1 MLGKESPQ
9 SVIDSYKKRQQM
21 TPFLVWGIVVL
32 LVVVGVIILVV
43 WFTGNNPPSVAL
55 FATTTPTSTQT
66 FTPTPT
72 TPTPTA
78 SVTASPTATPTIT
91 LTNTPA
97 GPVEY
102 IVQENDTCWD
112 IAVNKEVTLDV
123 LLAINN
129 FGNSCPIKP
138 GDKILIPLKDQE
150 LPTETA
156 LPTDFPRGQK
166 IEYTV
171 KTGETLLMIASKF
184 DSTVEAILAIKENNL
199 AKASDLK
206 AGQKLIVPV
215 RIVTATPTLKPTNT
229 KTPGGPTDTPVP
241 PTATATAEATATP

>member
-9 SVIDSYKKRQQM
+9 NVIDSYKRRQQM

-43 WFTGNNPPSVAL
+43 WFSGSNAPSVAI
-55 FATTTPTSTQT
+55 FATPTATSTNT

-72 TPTPTA
+72 TPTPT
-78 SVTASPTATPTIT
+78 STVTVTETPTPTIT
-91 LTNTPA
+91 LTSTPS
-97 GPVEY
+97 GPFEY
-102 IVQENDTCWD
+102 VVQENDTCWD
-112 IAVNKEVTLDV
+112 IAVTNKVDLNV

-129 FGNSCPIKP
+129 FGNACPIKP
-138 GDKILIPLKDQE
+138 GDKILIPLADQE

-156 LPTDFPRGQK
+156 IPTDFPRGGR

-171 KTGETLLMIASKF
+171 KIGESLLDIASKF
-184 DSTVEAILAIKENNL
+184 DSTVEAILAIKENGL

-206 AGQKLIVPV
+206 AGQKLIVPA
-215 RIVTATPTLKPTNT
+215 RIVTATPTLRPSATV
-229 KTPGGPTDTPVP
+229 TPGGPTNTPAP
-241 PTATATAEATATP
+241 PTATATTSS